1 MNLEPV
7 NHEPKTPEPS
17 THNPEPLNPE
27 NWSMIENQIKSFFEN
42 KRDIVAVYLFGSYA
56 TGKVRSCSDIDLAI
70 LFDSRSRAII
80 NRRLDKYLIELSRIL
95 RKDIHMTA
103 MDFAGEGLLKQIFKN
118 GKSII
123 INDTRKM
130 SYFKMIAYSKI
141 VDFHYHRRKMQ
152 SGIIRK
158 VMEGV

>member
-1 MNLEPV
+1 
-7 NHEPKTPEPS
+7 
-17 THNPEPLNPE
+17 
-27 NWSMIENQIKSFFEN
+27 
-42 KRDIVAVYLFGSYA
+42 
-56 TGKVRSCSDIDLAI
+56 VRACSDIDLAI
-70 LFDSRSRAII
+70 LFDSLSRATI

-103 MDFAGEGLLKQIFKN
+103 MDFAGEGLLRQIFKN

-123 INDTRKM
+123 VNDTKKM

-141 VDFHYHRRKMQ
+141 AGFHYHRRKMQ
-152 SGIIRK
+152 SGIVRK

>member
-1 MNLEPV
+1 MVED
-7 NHEPKTPEPS
+7 K
-17 THNPEPLNPE
+17 
-27 NWSMIENQIKSFFEN
+27 IESYFEN
-42 KRDIVAVYLFGSYA
+42 KEGIVAVYLFGSYA
-56 TGKVRSCSDIDLAI
+56 TGRARACSDIDLAI
-70 LFDSRSRAII
+70 LFDSRSRPAI

-103 MDFAGEGLLKQIFKN
+103 MDFAGEELLKQIFKN
-118 GKSII
+118 GKCII
-123 INDTRKM
+123 VNDAKKM

-141 VDFHYHRRKMQ
+141 VGFHFHLRKMQ

>member
-1 MNLEPV
+1 MNLW
-7 NHEPKTPEPS
+7 TL
-17 THNPEPLNPE
+17 NPEPLNPE
-27 NWSMIENQIKSFFEN
+27 PRTLNPLTPEYWSMIENQIKSFFQNE
-42 KRDIVAVYLFGSYA
+42 KDIVSVYIFGSYA
-56 TGKVRSCSDIDLAI
+56 SGKMRSCSDIDLAI
-70 LFDSRSRAII
+70 LFDSHSRAVI
-80 NRRLDKYLIELSRIL
+80 NQRLDKYLIDLSRIL
-95 RKDIHMTA
+95 RKDTHLTA
-103 MDFAGEGLLKQIFKN
+103 MNFAGEELLKQIFKN

-123 INDTRKM
+123 VNDAKKM

>member
-1 MNLEPV
+1 
-7 NHEPKTPEPS
+7 
-17 THNPEPLNPE
+17 
-27 NWSMIENQIKSFFEN
+27 MIENQIKSFFQNE
-42 KRDIVAVYLFGSYA
+42 KDIVSVYIFGSYA
-56 TGKVRSCSDIDLAI
+56 SGKMRSCSDIDLAI
-70 LFDSRSRAII
+70 LFDSHSRAVI
-80 NRRLDKYLIELSRIL
+80 NQRLDKYLIDLSRIL
-95 RKDIHMTA
+95 RKDTHLTA
-103 MDFAGEGLLKQIFKN
+103 MNFAGEELLKQIFKN

-123 INDTRKM
+123 VNDAKKM

>member
-1 MNLEPV
+1 
-7 NHEPKTPEPS
+7 
-17 THNPEPLNPE
+17 
-27 NWSMIENQIKSFFEN
+27 MIENQIKSFFEN
-42 KRDIVAVYLFGSYA
+42 EKDIVSVYLFGSYA
-56 TGKVRSCSDIDLAI
+56 SGKIRSCSDIDLAI
-70 LFDSRSRAII
+70 LFDSRSRATI
-80 NRRLDKYLIELSRIL
+80 NRRLDKYLIDLSRIL
-95 RKDIHMTA
+95 RKDTHLTA
-103 MDFAGEGLLKQIFKN
+103 MNFAGEGLLKQIFKN

-123 INDTRKM
+123 VNDTKKM

>member
-1 MNLEPV
+1 
-7 NHEPKTPEPS
+7 
-17 THNPEPLNPE
+17 
-27 NWSMIENQIKSFFEN
+27 MIENQIKSFFEN
-42 KRDIVAVYLFGSYA
+42 EKDIVAVYLFGSYA
-56 TGKVRSCSDIDLAI
+56 SGKVRSCSDIDLAI
-70 LFDSRSRAII
+70 LFDSRSRAAI
-80 NRRLDKYLIELSRIL
+80 NRRLDKYLIDLSRIL
-95 RKDIHMTA
+95 RKDTHLTA
-103 MDFAGEGLLKQIFKN
+103 MDFASEGLLKQIFKN

-123 INDTRKM
+123 VNDAKKM

>member
-1 MNLEPV
+1 MGKNSECRI
-7 NHEPKTPEPS
+7 
-17 THNPEPLNPE
+17 
-27 NWSMIENQIKSFFEN
+27 MIENQIKSFFEN

-56 TGKVRSCSDIDLAI
+56 TGKARSCSDIDLAI
-70 LFDSRSRAII
+70 LFDSRSRAAI
-80 NRRLDKYLIELSRIL
+80 NRRLDKYLIDLSRIL
-95 RKDIHMTA
+95 RKDTHLTA
-103 MDFAGEGLLKQIFKN
+103 MNFAGEELLKQIFKN

-123 INDTRKM
+123 VNDTKKM

-141 VDFHYHRRKMQ
+141 VDFHYHRSKMQ

>member
-1 MNLEPV
+1 
-7 NHEPKTPEPS
+7 
-17 THNPEPLNPE
+17 
-27 NWSMIENQIKSFFEN
+27 
-42 KRDIVAVYLFGSYA
+42 
-56 TGKVRSCSDIDLAI
+56 
-70 LFDSRSRAII
+70 
-80 NRRLDKYLIELSRIL
+80 
-95 RKDIHMTA
+95 MTA

-123 INDTRKM
+123 VNDAKKM

>member
-1 MNLEPV
+1 
-7 NHEPKTPEPS
+7 
-17 THNPEPLNPE
+17 
-27 NWSMIENQIKSFFEN
+27 MIENQIKSFFEN
-42 KRDIVAVYLFGSYA
+42 EKDIVAVYLFGSYA
-56 TGKVRSCSDIDLAI
+56 SGKVRSCSDIDLAI
-70 LFDSRSRAII
+70 LFDSRSRAAI

-123 INDTRKM
+123 VNDTKIM
-130 SYFKMIAYSKI
+130 AYFKMIAYSKI
-141 VDFHYHRRKMQ
+141 VDFHYYHRKMQ

>member
-1 MNLEPV
+1 
-7 NHEPKTPEPS
+7 
-17 THNPEPLNPE
+17 
-27 NWSMIENQIKSFFEN
+27 MIENQIKNFFEN
-42 KRDIVAVYLFGSYA
+42 KRDIVAIYLFGSYA
-56 TGKVRSCSDIDLAI
+56 TGKARSCSDIDLAI
-70 LFDSRSRAII
+70 LFDSRSRTAI

-95 RKDIHMTA
+95 RKDVHMTA

-123 INDTRKM
+123 VNDIKKM

-152 SGIIRK
+152 SGIILK